1 MNSTKVNT
9 KMYTI
14 FMSSKSS
21 KTSDLQKLLLG
32 LRDKIHLEISDT
44 YVP

>member
-1 MNSTKVNT
+1 
-9 KMYTI
+9 MYTI

-32 LRDKIHLEISDT
+32 LRDKIHLELSDT